1 MINSLSEARATLAV
15 LMEEVTELSSL
26 ESVTPEQEA
35 RLDSLVSTEID
46 EQRARVDALE
56 AREAK
61 VSEIRKLSERE
72 SVREEGADPASRGS
86 RKKSDPFDLS
96 EVRGDMSAPGRVR
109 ELRARAHDAIEQ
121 APEYVTDAQRTSAA
135 KHLDNDTKG
144 DVAAHY
150 LTYGSP
156 EYVDSWTNYMT
167 TGTFRSSDGEHNRAA
182 MSTTAANGGYLIP
195 FHLDPT
201 VILTNS
207 GSTNP
212 FRAISRVD
220 TIASNVWH
228 GVTSA
233 GVTAEWT
240 AEAAE
245 VTDASPTF
253 AQPTITPVRADAY
266 LQASFEVTQN
276 SDIANQIAMLIADAK
291 DNLEAAAFAT
301 GTGSTQPW
309 GLVTRLAA
317 TTASRVS
324 AVSNGQFGVADV
336 FALVNALP
344 ARHQDMVSWL
354 GHWGIFNLARQFG
367 VGAVG
372 QGAFWADLGPG
383 IPSQLVGAPVYK
395 SSSMTSSL
403 SSATASNDDILVLGN
418 FSRFLIVDAMG
429 LETVY
434 NPLVIGANRR
444 PTGEVGWAAFWRTG
458 SDVLDTGAFRMLR
471 A

>member
-35 RLDSLVSTEID
+35 RLDSLVATEID

-201 VILTNS
+201 VILTNA

-240 AEAAE
+240 EGFFQTPGEPLPRERYLDGSSWEIVVPWTADR
-245 VTDASPTF
+245 VGFGQSSPPFVAFSNFGFRVATV
-253 AQPTITPVRADAY
+253 PTPGPLMVA
-266 LQASFEVTQN
+266 LLSP
-276 SDIANQIAMLIADAK
+276 L
-291 DNLEAAAFAT
+291 
-301 GTGSTQPW
+301 
-309 GLVTRLAA
+309 LAA
-317 TTASRVS
+317 
-324 AVSNGQFGVADV
+324 
-336 FALVNALP
+336 
-344 ARHQDMVSWL
+344 
-354 GHWGIFNLARQFG
+354 
-367 VGAVG
+367 
-372 QGAFWADLGPG
+372 
-383 IPSQLVGAPVYK
+383 
-395 SSSMTSSL
+395 
-403 SSATASNDDILVLGN
+403 
-418 FSRFLIVDAMG
+418 
-429 LETVY
+429 
-434 NPLVIGANRR
+434 RR
-444 PTGEVGWAAFWRTG
+444 WR
-458 SDVLDTGAFRMLR
+458 R
-471 A
+471 